1 MREEGGDA
9 DEFLVSEA
17 ERNCSG
23 KKEGIILE
31 EKCCRSAGV
40 FCFREVGWVGGF
52 WSFLA
57 CGALEFHA
65 LRHEDS

>member
-1 MREEGGDA
+1 MREGGDA
-9 DEFLVSEA
+9 GEFLVSEA

-40 FCFREVGWVGGF
+40 FLFPGGGVGWWVSELSCL
-52 WSFLA
+52 WSFGVS
-57 CGALEFHA
+57 CSW
-65 LRHEDS
+65 R

>member
-1 MREEGGDA
+1 MRGGVDA
-9 DEFLVSEA
+9 GEFLVSEV

-40 FCFREVGWVGGF
+40 FVAFLFVEL
-52 WSFLA
+52 WSFML
-57 CGALEFHA
+57 LDMKI
-65 LRHEDS
+65 HEVAMMRSY